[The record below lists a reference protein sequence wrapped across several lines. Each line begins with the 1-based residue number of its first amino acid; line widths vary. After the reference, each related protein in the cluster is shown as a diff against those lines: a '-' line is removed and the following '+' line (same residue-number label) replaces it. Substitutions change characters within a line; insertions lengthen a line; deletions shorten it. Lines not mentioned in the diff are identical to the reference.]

1 MDKTWEEACRG
12 CPIAIVLDP
21 HGHSYDEPHHA
32 EEAQLRKQEAQQ
44 TEREERLA
52 QREARLDVAERR
64 LGAEKDRVVIGGGET
79 CVEVRTREDPP
90 LSSSR

>member
-32 EEAQLRKQEAQQ
+32 EEAQLRKQEAHQ

-52 QREARLDVAERR
+52 PLTATFLKLSVDRQPTPEMLEGCSREA
-64 LGAEKDRVVIGGGET
+64 
-79 CVEVRTREDPP
+79 P
-90 LSSSR
+90 

>member
-1 MDKTWEEACRG
+1 MGDGGWSPSQGLKVVSTPG
-12 CPIAIVLDP
+12 NIVN
-21 HGHSYDEPHHA
+21 GADEPHHA
-32 EEAQLRKQEAQQ
+32 EEAQLRKQKAQQ

-79 CVEVRTREDPP
+79 
-90 LSSSR
+90 